1 MAFKMLQRKQ
11 TNAPIAAPAVL
22 LQLGWP
28 FGNSLAHVAS
38 STTKKTFGAMNR
50 RPKGSLNPIPE

>member
-1 MAFKMLQRKQ
+1 MAFKMLRSKQ

-22 LQLGWP
+22 HQLGWP
-28 FGNSLAHVAS
+28 FGNALAYVAS

-50 RPKGSLNPIPE
+50 RPKGRLSPIPE